1 MILGNLADDNA
12 NVRNA
17 AFNALVDILRILT
30 RKELNSLII
39 RVKEILNSKEQ
50 NEKNRTQASI
60 ALMAIV
66 LTSPYEIEPWAED
79 IIKTILKHKKISKII
94 QEKIKD
100 FFSRFWKTQKQ
111 SWHLNNITLND
122 DTIDRIKEISN
133 PFSYFA

>member
-12 NVRNA
+12 SVRNA

-39 RVKEILNSKEQ
+39 KLQQILDSKDQ

-60 ALMAIV
+60 ALMAII
-66 LTSPYEIEPWAED
+66 LSSPYEIEPWAED
-79 IIKTILKHKKISKII
+79 IIKTILKHKKISKVI

-111 SWHLNNITLND
+111 SWHLNNITLTD